1 MTDSPNGPP
10 LLRPIPVRP
19 FNLNNLNNHRA
30 PSPPPQESPSQL
42 PHSGSSL
49 NLDWL
54 NFKLLNSRSRMR
66 SESSTSISRA
76 QSVMNLTS
84 STLMG
89 IYEPTTYDSDKY
101 TPGVELSTPW
111 GAGAET
117 PARVLSMDEPLS
129 MPQKGRLYPVR
140 RRSSAQHSIHTPPL
154 STTTSLF
161 YSSLRA
167 LLLSGLGVLY
177 GIGVATVRGDRSTP
191 AFRVDHVINASK
203 YSWSYM
209 AFWAASGLT
218 LGCLLPWI
226 DGIWDAPTGEGNSG
240 EAIETE
246 GDSGK
251 KLRRK
256 TDWALAVRGIGIFIG
271 IAYAI
276 RKLQW
281 DSTLQ
286 LSLCLALVNP
296 ALWFLID
303 GSMPGFIVSSAV
315 GLTGSAL
322 LTSLQ
327 PDMIPVPAML
337 SSSPHGGLY
346 GTGPVHSNAS
356 SYYAGTETM
365 FLGGFANQQTF
376 AMGIW
381 TLNVLF
387 CCCVVFGNVGRW
399 LAINKYGS
407 PEKHQGPQ
415 GFYAHYCSST
425 RRWMT
430 GIEMVPV
437 RLGRGPSPSAPSE
450 DDGPPPISPLDDR
463 DNIPGSASAGIER
476 PRTSVDYLLD
486 ATRDARR
493 IIRLIQCQ
501 LCHKVLEDPTTLPC
515 GYSICGTC
523 LPETRLRA
531 NISWPATESRLQGF
545 DCPFADCGKEHAAAD
560 CTLDITLSKVL
571 AVVKTAV
578 ASYQPAAQ
586 LSEYST
592 HITVCDQWGVTGIP
606 SLVDKHPESRVLNG
620 GRITA
625 AYTLVELGKLEYS
638 SEVSYSSVGATDD
651 ELSNLDGELFLKLK
665 EMVRAEMDCQVCYA
679 LFLDPMT
686 TTCGHTY
693 CRTCIHRILDHS
705 DLCPI
710 CRRAI
715 SVQPQASPRTA
726 PSNRRLVSMINGFWS
741 DLVALR
747 SQAYRLEQQAN
758 HDGFDVPIF
767 VCTLSF
773 PSMPLFLHVF
783 EPRYRLMIRRAVES
797 DRTFGM
803 VLGKTAP
810 GPGEPA
816 FMELGVLLRIVNI
829 EFFPDG
835 RSLLET
841 IGVSRFRITRHGLL
855 DGYIVAN
862 IEKID
867 DISLA
872 EEERL
877 EAFELSQES
886 DITVLEARNPT
897 PGLVDME
904 PSSAARSSSISLS
917 DGDLD
922 SMSTR
927 ELLNYGA
934 DFVRRMQAES
944 VHWLTARMLSIYGE
958 SPDDPA
964 IFPWWLA
971 CVFPVSDAE
980 KYRLLGSSSVREQ
993 WEASRVSLP
1002 SA

>member
-19 FNLNNLNNHRA
+19 FNLNNHRA
-30 PSPPPQESPSQL
+30 PTPPPEESPSQL

-54 NFKLLNSRSRMR
+54 NFRLLNPRSRMR
-66 SESSTSISRA
+66 SESSASISRA

-101 TPGVELSTPW
+101 TPGIELSTPW

-117 PARVLSMDEPLS
+117 PARVSNIDEPLS

-140 RRSSAQHSIHTPPL
+140 RRSSAQHSTNTPPL

-177 GIGVATVRGDRSTP
+177 GIGVATVRGGRSTP

-203 YSWSYM
+203 YSWSYT

-226 DGIWDAPTGEGNSG
+226 DGMWERSTGDGNTGET
-240 EAIETE
+240 IET
-246 GDSGK
+246 DSDSSK

-303 GSMPGFIVSSAV
+303 GSMPGFVVASAV
-315 GLTGSAL
+315 GLAGSAL

-346 GTGPVHSNAS
+346 GTGPIHSNAS
-356 SYYAGTETM
+356 SYHAGTETM

-407 PEKHQGPQ
+407 SEGGRQN
-415 GFYAHYCSST
+415 
-425 RRWMT
+425 R
-430 GIEMVPV
+430 E
-437 RLGRGPSPSAPSE
+437 LGRSRLSRYLLLTNASWQGPSPSAPPE
-450 DDGPPPISPLDDR
+450 DEGPPDDR
-463 DNIPGSASAGIER
+463 DNVPGSALAGIER

-501 LCHKVLEDPTTLPC
+501 LCHRVLQDPTTLPC

-560 CTLDITLSKVL
+560 CALDITLSKVL

-578 ASYQPAAQ
+578 ASSQPAVQ

-606 SLVDKHPESRVLNG
+606 SLEDKHPESRVLNG
-620 GRITA
+620 GRIAA
-625 AYTLVELGKLEYS
+625 AYTLAELGKLEYN
-638 SEVSYSSVGATDD
+638 D

-665 EMVRAEMDCQVCYA
+665 EMVRTEMDCQVCYA

-710 CRRAI
+710 
-715 SVQPQASPRTA
+715 SSPRTA
-726 PSNRRLVSMINGFWS
+726 PSNRRLVSMIN
-741 DLVALR
+741 AH
-747 SQAYRLEQQAN
+747 RLEQQAN

-783 EPRYRLMIRRAVES
+783 EPRYRLMIRRAVEG

-803 VLGKTAP
+803 VLGRTAP

-816 FMELGVLLRIVNI
+816 FMELGILLRIVNI

-877 EAFELSQES
+877 EAFELSRES

-904 PSSAARSSSISLS
+904 PSSAAPSYISLS

-927 ELLNYGA
+927 ELLNYGV

-964 IFPWWLA
+964 TFPWWFA
-971 CVFPVSDAE
+971 CVFPVSDTE
-980 KYRLLGSSSVREQ
+980 KYRLLGTSSVRERLKISCRWIVE
-993 WEASRVSLP
+993 WEASRACFELYSCVTGALT
-1002 SA
+1002 AIA